1 MLVPEIP
8 WGFAAMKSRN
18 WGRNQPDG
26 RFCEGFQDSILKT
39 DNGEFDELNFPLL
52 WNALTMVE
60 NLILLD
66 NNTIWH

>member
-18 WGRNQPDG
+18 WGRNQPDR
-26 RFCEGFQDSILKT
+26 RFCEGFQDLILKT
-39 DNGEFDELNFPLL
+39 DNVRLDELNFPLL
-52 WNALTMVE
+52 WNTLTMVK